1 MVISSEEPIDQ
12 LVDSLDLVRHAPYFW
27 GNVPGANVPLFELVY
42 HDAVLIPHDL
52 GRGGGHCD
60 KEELGLLH
68 ALLQGNIPYLPLNAD
83 EAEIARVNIVRRL
96 HMEVACSELLSH
108 RLLDQTGKVQESRF
122 ACGITVWVDLAHD
135 DYRITWADGSVTE
148 GHVE

>member
-1 MVISSEEPIDQ
+1 MV
-12 LVDSLDLVRHAPYFW
+12 
-27 GNVPGANVPLFELVY
+27 
-42 HDAVLIPHDL
+42 
-52 GRGGGHCD
+52 
-60 KEELGLLH
+60 
-68 ALLQGNIPYLPLNAD
+68 PYLPLNAD

-96 HMEVACSELLSH
+96 HKEVACSELLSH